1 MRLRFSTGFQFLS
14 LWLITIV
21 AIASCNTS
29 PTINPEEAQAPASSE
44 TESVSVTL
52 FSWPGY
58 GFWFIAQEK
67 NLVPELE
74 LDVSILEDPYESFS
88 LMSSGQLDVTSSTV
102 EYGPIAAENE
112 IPVKLVAYTNASYG
126 TDKIIVGPDIASPE
140 DLRGQKIAV
149 LEGGLSQIYV
159 AIWLEENGL
168 TIDDVE
174 FVNVIMDDAVSAMI
188 AGDVAAGAFWE
199 PFGSQVLD
207 NLEGARVV
215 ATSDEDYW
223 IKTALLGDGMYM
235 SQQFL
240 EERPEAARLTMDA
253 YFKAVDYW
261 KNNPEESNQII
272 ADALEFDLD
281 SVELVIGADGTPKED
296 GLYVFG
302 LEEAAQFMGVA
313 EGSPPLEWQNGQ
325 ITNHWKLTNEW
336 WVKFGL
342 NNEMVEPDAGISY
355 EPIASLAGE

>member
-1 MRLRFSTGFQFLS
+1 MKFRFATGFRFLS
-14 LWLITIV
+14 VLLITIV

-29 PTINPEEAQAPASSE
+29 PDISQDEAPAPSDTE
-44 TESVSVTL
+44 TVSVTL

-67 NLVPELE
+67 DLVPELT

-102 EYGPIAAENE
+102 EYGPIAAEND

-126 TDKIIVGPDIASPE
+126 TDKIIVGPDIASPA
-140 DLRGQKIAV
+140 DLSGQKIAV

-199 PFGSQVLD
+199 PFGQQVLD

-240 EERPEAARLTMDA
+240 EERPEAARLAMDA

-261 KNNPEESNQII
+261 KSNPEESNQII
-272 ADALEFDLD
+272 ADALGFDLD

-302 LEEAAQFMGVA
+302 LEEAAQFMGVID
-313 EGSPPLEWQNGQ
+313 GDPPLEWKNGQ
-325 ITNHWKLTNEW
+325 ITDHWTLTNEW

-342 NNEMVEPDAGISY
+342 NNDMVEPDEGLSY
-355 EPIASLAGE
+355 EPIASLAGG